1 MIDAYRR
8 HFFSFKSV
16 SGVCK
21 RASARAFS
29 NAHFCL
35 PAISTNSTQA
45 TIKDWMDRG
54 GGPMRIGFVFCRDYV
69 KTYILRFPV
78 LSLDYSA
85 KKNVK

>member
-1 MIDAYRR
+1 MQARKCKG
-8 HFFSFKSV
+8 FFKSPLLLAGDIDELN
-16 SGVCK
+16 SGNYK
-21 RASARAFS
+21 RG
-29 NAHFCL
+29 
-35 PAISTNSTQA
+35 
-45 TIKDWMDRG
+45 MDRG